1 MMQSNRRTSEL
12 AASFRDKEKE
22 LAVQLDVMK
31 KDWEERLK
39 DNRETVDEEEIAN
52 VVSMMSGIP
61 VQRMAQAEGIKLAG
75 MKEDLQSKVIAQDDA
90 IKKLVKAI
98 LRSRVGL
105 KDPNKP
111 IGTFMFLGPTGVGKT
126 HLAKENL
133 AKYMFGSSDALIR
146 IDMSEFMEKFT
157 VSRLVGAP
165 PGYVGYEEGGQLT
178 EKDAP

>member
-1 MMQSNRRTSEL
+1 
-12 AASFRDKEKE
+12 
-22 LAVQLDVMK
+22 MK

-126 HLAKENL
+126 HLAKEL

-157 VSRLVGAP
+157 VSRLVWSASGD
-165 PGYVGYEEGGQLT
+165 T
-178 EKDAP
+178 